1 RPCCWVD
8 NQSRRAGKMNIIFT
22 TLKKILFWCYDRGTW
37 QYDLLCVLI
46 LAFIFLAPNW
56 VFNTSGRSTPDQPL
70 PTHQVIKAASQPASS
85 PELIGE
91 QETPPPD
98 KQPETPAGRRQD

>member
-1 RPCCWVD
+1 M
-8 NQSRRAGKMNIIFT
+8 GIIFA

-56 VFNTSGRSTPDQPL
+56 IFNSSGRSSPDHAVA
-70 PTHQVIKAASQPASS
+70 TRQVIKEPSQPAPSQDSRGQNELAS
-85 PELIGE
+85 PDQRPE
-91 QETPPPD
+91 PPAD
-98 KQPETPAGRRQD
+98 KRQN

>member
-1 RPCCWVD
+1 
-8 NQSRRAGKMNIIFT
+8 MTIIFT

-46 LAFIFLAPNW
+46 LAFIFLVPNW
-56 VFNTSGRSTPDQPL
+56 IFNGTGRSTPDHAV
-70 PTHQVIKAASQPASS
+70 PTHQVIKAASQPTPH

-91 QETPPPD
+91 EAPSPD
-98 KQPETPAGRRQD
+98 KKPEPPAKRRED

>member
-1 RPCCWVD
+1 
-8 NQSRRAGKMNIIFT
+8 MMTIIFT

-46 LAFIFLAPNW
+46 LAFIFLTPNW
-56 VFNTSGRSTPDQPL
+56 IFNTSGRSTPDHAV
-70 PTHQVIKAASQPASS
+70 PTHQVMKAASQPASG

-98 KQPETPAGRRQD
+98 KQLEPPAESRQD